1 MQHCPAEVKEDFKRK
16 VIVNKKEKWRGPGRN
31 GEHIPDRGKSF
42 QGRDVWAN
50 AKCYNKTSAHC
61 WLRRKLLEQSA
72 GGKTEKEEKSSVNY
86 KICDKDKEEPW
97 KNFNDMITFV
107 MSLGKDAVCK
117 KCKWFLRK
125 LSKVWT

>member
-1 MQHCPAEVKEDFKRK
+1 M
-16 VIVNKKEKWRGPGRN
+16 
-31 GEHIPDRGKSF
+31 
-42 QGRDVWAN
+42 
-50 AKCYNKTSAHC
+50 
-61 WLRRKLLEQSA
+61 
-72 GGKTEKEEKSSVNY
+72 NY

-97 KNFNDMITFV
+97 KDFNDMITFV